1 MGQQKLIG
9 SLGSLTLMAM
19 AVATQAH
26 AHDAFSA
33 TSPWMSGDWGGTRTD
48 LIEKGYDFTID
59 YAGEAASNIG
69 GGYNKSTTARYSD
82 QFAFGMHL
90 DLEKILGWSDAEF
103 KLTVTERSGRS
114 LSADRIGDPRAG
126 QLSAVQEVYG
136 RGQTWRLTQMW
147 FKQQYFDKSLSV
159 KFGRYGI
166 GEDFGVAPCDFMNL
180 ALCGP
185 QVANWAGDVW
195 FNWPVSQWGMTVKY
209 NFMPDLF
216 LQVGAFEQNP
226 SYLETGNAFKLSG
239 SGTKGAI
246 IPAEVVWSPK
256 VNGLP
261 GEYRLG
267 YFYSTAKANDIYKD
281 VNGQSQALT
290 GNDFKRHSSKHSA
303 WFSFQ
308 QQLTADSS
316 DASRGLTL
324 FASATIHDKAASSI
338 DSSQQVGI
346 VYKGLFDARPKDDIG
361 LGMNRIHVNDDVR
374 KRAEELNALNGVS
387 DYDNPAFNPLRRTE
401 YNAELYYGYKA
412 TNWLTLRPN
421 LQYIKSPGG
430 IHQVDDAVVAG
441 LKVVASF

>member
-1 MGQQKLIG
+1 
-9 SLGSLTLMAM
+9 
-19 AVATQAH
+19 
-26 AHDAFSA
+26 
-33 TSPWMSGDWGGTRTD
+33 
-48 LIEKGYDFTID
+48 
-59 YAGEAASNIG
+59 
-69 GGYNKSTTARYSD
+69 
-82 QFAFGMHL
+82 
-90 DLEKILGWSDAEF
+90 
-103 KLTVTERSGRS
+103 
-114 LSADRIGDPRAG
+114 
-126 QLSAVQEVYG
+126 
-136 RGQTWRLTQMW
+136 
-147 FKQQYFDKSLSV
+147 
-159 KFGRYGI
+159 
-166 GEDFGVAPCDFMNL
+166 MNL

-226 SYLETGNAFKLSG
+226 SYLETGNGFKLSG

-246 IPAEVVWSPK
+246 IPAELVWSPK

-267 YFYSTAKANDIYKD
+267 YFYSTAKADDIYED
-281 VNGQSQALT
+281 VKGQSQALT

-324 FASATIHDKAASSI
+324 FASATIHDKAASLI
-338 DSSQQVGI
+338 DNSQQIGI
-346 VYKGLFDARPKDDIG
+346 VYKGPFDVRPKDDIG
-361 LGMNRIHVNDDVR
+361 LGINRIHVNDDVR

-421 LQYIKSPGG
+421 LQYVKSPGG

-441 LKVVASF
+441 LKIQASF